1 MALVDAQRKTAR
13 LTSGTDVL
21 SMPAYNLAMGMVVL
35 YGLVMNAIFC
45 SFFSYQAM
53 AIMGSRPVIFLV
65 GYFVLVIAGSLIASK
80 SRNPLISFLGY
91 NMIVLPIG
99 VIVSAVVGTTAAPVV
114 LDAIKI
120 TSGVVLVMIGL
131 SCIFPRFFLSLGKAL
146 FVSLIALILV
156 SFVMML
162 LRVSSLMVSYAA
174 AGIFSLYIGY
184 DIQRAQQYPR
194 TLDNAVDCAID
205 IYLDVINLFLRI
217 LNILNRD

>member
-21 SMPAYNLAMGMVVL
+21 SMSAYNLAMGMVVL
-35 YGLVMNAIFC
+35 YGLLMNAIFC
-45 SFFSYQAM
+45 YFFSYQAM
-53 AIMGSRPVIFLV
+53 MIMGTRPIIFLI
-65 GYFVLVIAGSLIASK
+65 GYFVLVIAGSVIANK
-80 SRNPLISFLGY
+80 SDNPLISFLGY

-99 VIVSAVVGTTAAPVV
+99 IIVSAVVGTSAAPVV
-114 LDAIKI
+114 MDAIKI
-120 TSGVVLVMIGL
+120 TAGIVLVMIGL

-146 FVSLIALILV
+146 FLSLIALIVASL
-156 SFVMML
+156 VMML
-162 LRVSSLMVSYAA
+162 LGISSIMVSYVA
-174 AGIFSLYIGY
+174 AGIFSLYIGF

-217 LNILNRD
+217 LSILNRD